1 MGYDIDILI
10 PAYKPQFFRQ
20 CLESAVAQIEA
31 DNIIIS
37 DDCPTDEIYDI
48 VKSFTDKRIQ
58 YHRNRPGL
66 GLLNNHL
73 NLITLSNAKWL
84 KFLDDDDYLTDNC
97 LKELKAAA
105 DSSDDTVLAF
115 CDMKNIT
122 PDGQIKPSYSDF
134 ADIMTGEEYL
144 FRHYLKA
151 PITVFTKMLIRSD
164 LMLDIAAHI
173 DLPVNMISLDELTG
187 LMAVQSGSLAYT
199 DKTCVYH
206 RLNPEGFSKAV
217 DADLLYD
224 DTSYI
229 TLPFMTMTDAF
240 PHRKAEVES
249 LYQIMLKKNFRGSY
263 IKLLDRNGKK
273 DFYDF
278 FKRCRYISAPAAYMA
293 LFNSRTVKKLIKN
306 IFR

>member
-1 MGYDIDILI
+1 MKYDIDILI

-20 CLESAVAQIEA
+20 CLESAAAQTEA

-48 VKSFTDKRIQ
+48 VKSFSDCRIQ

-66 GLLNNHL
+66 GLLQNHMKL
-73 NLITLSNAKWL
+73 VTLSHAKWL
-84 KFLDDDDYLTDNC
+84 KFLDDDDYLTENC
-97 LKELKAAA
+97 LQELKACA
-105 DSSDDTVLAF
+105 DSSEDTVIAF

-122 PDGQIKPSYSDF
+122 TDGQIKPSYSNF
-134 ADIMTGEEYL
+134 SNVMTGEEYL
-144 FRHYLKA
+144 FTHYLKA

-164 LMLDIAAHI
+164 IMLNIITHT

-187 LMAVQSGSLAYT
+187 LLAIQSGSLTYT

-206 RLNPEGFSKAV
+206 RLNPAGFSKAV
-217 DADLLYD
+217 DAGLLYD

-229 TLPFMTMTDAF
+229 TIPFMTMADAF
-240 PHRKAEVES
+240 PHRKADVES
-249 LYQIMLKKNFRGSY
+249 LYQTMLKKNFRGSY
-263 IKLLDRNGKK
+263 IKLLERNGKK
-273 DFYDF
+273 DFYEF
-278 FKRCRYISAPAAYMA
+278 FKRCRMISPSAAYMA
-293 LFNSRTVKKLIKN
+293 LLNSRTVKKLIKN